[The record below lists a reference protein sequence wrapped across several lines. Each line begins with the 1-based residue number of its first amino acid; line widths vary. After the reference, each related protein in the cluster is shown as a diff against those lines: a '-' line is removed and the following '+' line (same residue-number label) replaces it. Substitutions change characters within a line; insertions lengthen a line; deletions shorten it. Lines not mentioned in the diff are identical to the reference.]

1 MNLKSIML
9 NEKKSPLQNTILEKA
24 ETIDQD
30 SGVVAEAVAVEGRV
44 CRRGLTPKMHKSA
57 F

>member
-9 NEKKSPLQNTILEKA
+9 NEKKPIAKYYQCNILEKA

-44 CRRGLTPKMHKSA
+44 CRRGLTPKDA
-57 F
+57 